1 MLRFRNPADLDRAL
15 PPVQAHLKAA
25 RILAYPTETVYG
37 LGSAPSSDAL
47 DALAVFKGRAREKP
61 FLLLVSGRAMAE
73 RWGLS
78 FPPSA
83 HALAEAF
90 WPGPMTLVLPGGE
103 GKLPDRLR
111 GPEGGI
117 AVRHTSH
124 ALIERLIRGLDE
136 PLTSTSANRPG
147 QSPAPGPERIAEMFA
162 EEEQRGDLLI
172 LDGGALGN
180 VPPSTVVDCTGPTP
194 TLIREGALPRSE
206 LRRAVGRLAP

>member
-1 MLRFRNPADLDRAL
+1 MLPFRGPADLDRVFA
-15 PPVQAHLKAA
+15 PVQSHLRAN

-37 LGSAPSSDAL
+37 LGSAPSAGAL
-47 DALAVFKGRAREKP
+47 EALAAFKGRAKEKP
-61 FLLLVSGRAMAE
+61 FLLLVSNRAMAE
-73 RWGLS
+73 RWGLV

-83 HALAEAF
+83 KALAEAF

-124 ALIERLIRGLDE
+124 SLVARLIGLLDE

-147 QSPAPGPERIAEMFA
+147 LAPAPGPERIAEMFA

-194 TLIREGALPRSE
+194 ALIREGALPRAE